1 MSETLRIAALDI
13 GTNKIV
19 GAISEKTE
27 DSFSIIAI
35 EEEKTR
41 AGSVYKGKIVNVSDV
56 LFQIVGIIKKLSN
69 KTNSKIKTETC
80 AELKKAGYDWIYS
93 GDFDEV
99 IYSFNPDFR
108 EELIRAADKQNI
120 WIRSN
125 KR

>member
-35 EEEKTR
+35 EEENTR

-56 LFQIVGIIKKLSN
+56 LFQIVGIIKKLGN
-69 KTNSKIKTETC
+69 KTAHSTENNRKNLSIV
-80 AELKKAGYDWIYS
+80 ALNVS
-93 GDFDEV
+93 
-99 IYSFNPDFR
+99 
-108 EELIRAADKQNI
+108 L
-120 WIRSN
+120 
-125 KR
+125 